1 MIIPPARLAGA
12 HINSISLKGAL
23 KMTGNRMIIV
33 KSKRA
38 RTIAVKIRICFFR
51 IKKAAAKRMM
61 LTRVIDE
68 KTISNTVQTSFE
80 ILPPSLPFTISII
93 PLHRL
98 SVEAETF
105 RFVKTQTPISSLSE
119 NTILDE

>member
-1 MIIPPARLAGA
+1 MIIPPKRLAGA
-12 HINSISLKGAL
+12 HINRISLSGAE
-23 KMTGNRMIIV
+23 KITGNRMIIV

-38 RTIAVKIRICFFR
+38 RTVTAKIRIFFFR
-51 IKKAAAKRMM
+51 IQKTDAKRMM
-61 LTRVIDE
+61 PTRVTHV

-80 ILPPSLPFTISII
+80 TIPCSLPFTISII

-105 RFVKTQTPISSLSE
+105 RFVKTQTPVSSLSE

>member
-1 MIIPPARLAGA
+1 
-12 HINSISLKGAL
+12 
-23 KMTGNRMIIV
+23 MTGNRMIIV

-38 RTIAVKIRICFFR
+38 KRIAAKIRMCFFL
-51 IKKAAAKRMM
+51 IQKTDAKRMM
-61 LTRVIDE
+61 PKRVTAK
-68 KTISNTVQTSFE
+68 KTISNTIQTSFE